1 MAIVDL
7 DYYLPAIN
15 AESDG
20 KGVEVRKAAMRYLT
34 TTTVYNLDCKKG

>member
-7 DYYLPAIN
+7 DYYVPAIN

-20 KGVEVRKAAMRYLT
+20 KGVEVRKADVHNCSIKSVNR
-34 TTTVYNLDCKKG
+34 NNS